1 MSGHGSVWWT
11 ELNTHHPEKAKK
23 FYTHLLGVTAHT
35 AAMADMSRPP
45 KPGEPG
51 YTTFM
56 HDGKPI
62 LGCMHLEGEAF
73 KHVPDHW
80 FTYFHTDNVDESV
93 GMVTAGGGGV
103 IRPGFDIP
111 GVGRIAIVKDVNG
124 AVFGLGKPAPMS
136 APAAEMAPAKKAA
149 PAKAKKAKA

>member
-23 FYTHLLGVTAHT
+23 FYTEVLGVSAHT
-35 AAMADMSRPP
+35 SSMVDMTRPP

-56 HDGKPI
+56 HDGKPV
-62 LGCMHLEGEAF
+62 LGCFHMEGEMF
-73 KHVPDHW
+73 KGVPDHW
-80 FTYFHTDNVDESV
+80 FTYFHTDNVESSV
-93 GMVTAGGGGV
+93 GMVTKAGGSV
-103 IRPGFDIP
+103 VRPAWDIK

-124 AVFGLGKPAPMS
+124 AVFGLGKPEPMMM
-136 APAAEMAPAKKAA
+136 PAAAGAPEKKAA